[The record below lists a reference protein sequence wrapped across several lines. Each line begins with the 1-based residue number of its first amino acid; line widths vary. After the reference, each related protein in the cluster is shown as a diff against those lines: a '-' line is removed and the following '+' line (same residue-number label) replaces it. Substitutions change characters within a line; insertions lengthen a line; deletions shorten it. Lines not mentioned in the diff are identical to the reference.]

1 MSYRFASLSSGLLA
15 RKGAAIP
22 AMTSHGGSSPRSL
35 REQVSF
41 VTVQEPEPA
50 AKPLPSPTPAA
61 RIFEPSAPPPPPFP
75 EQRIR
80 TAFVPSEPAFRIAP
94 SKSSSEP
101 AIGCGGEANCA
112 VAEQVALDPAKRFH
126 VSVRLRQGHF
136 VRLKLASAQLRKPS
150 QDIVAD
156 ALTAYFRSLDPNLF
170 GDCACSRD

>member
-15 RKGAAIP
+15 RKGAAHP
-22 AMTSHGGSSPRSL
+22 AMASHGGGNHRPL

-50 AKPLPSPTPAA
+50 QAMPTVASAPAVPIELAPPLTQPLLQPRGVSSPAETRFAAIAGRPKPAA
-61 RIFEPSAPPPPPFP
+61 AASCNGAP
-75 EQRIR
+75 
-80 TAFVPSEPAFRIAP
+80 A
-94 SKSSSEP
+94 
-101 AIGCGGEANCA
+101 CA
-112 VAEQVALDPAKRFH
+112 VADQAAVDPLKRFH

-156 ALTAYFRSLDPNLF
+156 ALTAYFRSLDPSLF
-170 GDCACSRD
+170 GDCACARE

>member
-22 AMTSHGGSSPRSL
+22 AMSSHGGGNPRPL

-41 VTVQEPEPA
+41 VTVQEPEPQPAMMVA
-50 AKPLPSPTPAA
+50 APVAKTL
-61 RIFEPSAPPPPPFP
+61 EPAPPPPPFP
-75 EQRIR
+75 EARIR
-80 TAFVPSEPAFRIAP
+80 TSFVPAEPSFRIAP
-94 SKSSSEP
+94 TKPRVEP
-101 AIGCGGEANCA
+101 AAVCKGEAACV

-156 ALTAYFRSLDPNLF
+156 ALTAYFRSLDPSLF
-170 GDCACSRD
+170 GDCACSRE